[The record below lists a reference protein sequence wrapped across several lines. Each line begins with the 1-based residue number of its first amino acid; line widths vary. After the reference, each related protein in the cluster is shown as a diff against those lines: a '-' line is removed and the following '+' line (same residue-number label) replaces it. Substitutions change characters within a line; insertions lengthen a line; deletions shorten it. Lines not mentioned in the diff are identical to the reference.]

1 VLSRCQRFDFRRAPL
16 AALVANLERICAGE
30 GITAEPAALELIA
43 RSATGSHRDAVNVLD
58 QLATSYGHDLTLEHV
73 RNGLGLIG
81 DERSGKLARVA
92 LSGDLGAG
100 LSLIASVRD
109 DGLDLRQFQRELVAE
124 LRALLMAKSGLPPED
139 GATIERQR
147 DLQDAVRDVPVSRL
161 LVALRAFGEAD
172 LKQDPN
178 STLPLDI
185 ALANTALVETYAA
198 AAAPAPQGAIVQSG
212 NRAIG
217 APPAQAPRMAD
228 VAPPAQAPRIADV
241 APPVRDSMAPL
252 KNDPAPSNWTTAAPS
267 TPEPVAVPRVET
279 PAQPGE
285 PSTPN
290 APRESVPATLGAVK
304 GQMRAIYEAARA
316 RLVPLGALINSGC
329 DIIAADETSV
339 TFGLK
344 FPFHVQNIEKHKA
357 VLTEVVSSVLGRPVT
372 VSAVHDPSV
381 EDWKLR
387 ETASRSPLV
396 RAAQEMGARVLSP
409 EPEDIER

>member
-1 VLSRCQRFDFRRAPL
+1 
-16 AALVANLERICAGE
+16 
-30 GITAEPAALELIA
+30 
-43 RSATGSHRDAVNVLD
+43 
-58 QLATSYGHDLTLEHV
+58 
-73 RNGLGLIG
+73 
-81 DERSGKLARVA
+81 
-92 LSGDLGAG
+92 
-100 LSLIASVRD
+100 
-109 DGLDLRQFQRELVAE
+109 
-124 LRALLMAKSGLPPED
+124 MAKSGLPPED

-147 DLQDAVRDVPVSRL
+147 DLQEAVRDVPVSRL

-185 ALANTALVETYAA
+185 ALANTALGPESTGVV
-198 AAAPAPQGAIVQSG
+198 AAPPQATQPPA
-212 NRAIG
+212 RANG
-217 APPAQAPRMAD
+217 APPPQAPRVAD
-228 VAPPAQAPRIADV
+228 VAPPL
-241 APPVRDSMAPL
+241 RDSMAPL
-252 KNDPAPSNWTTAAPS
+252 KNDPAPSNWGATAPPTLAP
-267 TPEPVAVPRVET
+267 PI
-279 PAQPGE
+279 PAQTAPVTRPAPEALERPEAE
-285 PSTPN
+285 PSTSRVSTPTPSA
-290 APRESVPATLGAVK
+290 APRESVPATLAAVK
-304 GQMRAIYEAARA
+304 SQMRAIYEGARA

-372 VSAVHDPSV
+372 VSAVHDPNV